1 MWGGG
6 GVGGSWGL
14 SGGLFFWGGGRAR
27 VFWKPPEGSGRAP
40 REPREPLE
48 GSWES
53 LGGVFGAQQ
62 VDPLLPA
69 FCFLGV
75 VGGIGV
81 SGAVIGVGLGGLLR
95 GSAFGVSR
103 SGGAPGGGGPE
114 AIWSGLGPS

>member
-1 MWGGG
+1 M
-6 GVGGSWGL
+6 
-14 SGGLFFWGGGRAR
+14 
-27 VFWKPPEGSGRAP
+27 FWKPPEGSGRAP

-103 SGGAPGGGGPE
+103 SGGAPEGGG
-114 AIWSGLGPS
+114 SGGDLGRSWTVLKT